1 MTNTGTKVP
10 STTPTSATDA
20 AALTTGTV
28 PGDAELFVH
37 RTGSGTPLV
46 LLHGM
51 GESHVGWRPMID
63 RLAAHHDV
71 LAIDLPGFGRSPA
84 LPSHVPPTAANL
96 AAAVQVAL
104 DGLGVGQYAVA
115 GYSLGARVALEL
127 ARSER
132 VGAVIAIGPD
142 GLGTPLERVQ
152 NYLSLVAGRG
162 VAMALAPAAGELSR
176 TPLGRM
182 WFFSG
187 NRSMP
192 WQLDPADARE
202 LLTGFAA
209 APAYEAVNWV
219 GMFDF
224 ATHLPTIR
232 QPVLLL
238 QGTADPITGQVMR
251 YLPLI
256 PGAELK
262 LLPGLNHVPISDDP
276 AGMVSHIE
284 EFLQRTSR

>member
-1 MTNTGTKVP
+1 MTTHSLPATAMPTAPAPAPIGTLD
-10 STTPTSATDA
+10 TP
-20 AALTTGTV
+20 
-28 PGDAELFVH
+28 ELFVH
-37 RTGSGTPLV
+37 RVGSGAPLV

-51 GESHVGWRPMID
+51 GESHIGWRPVID
-63 RLAAHHDV
+63 RLARTHDV

-84 LPSHVPPTAANL
+84 LAPQVAPTAANL
-96 AAAVQVAL
+96 GAAVQATL
-104 DGLGVGQYAVA
+104 DRLDIVSYDVA

-127 ARSER
+127 ARSPR
-132 VGAVIAIGPD
+132 VRAVIAIGPD

-152 NYLSLVAGRG
+152 GYFGLLAGRG
-162 VAMALAPAAGELSR
+162 VAMALAPAASELSR
-176 TPLGRM
+176 TPFGRM
-182 WFFSG
+182 FFFAG

-192 WQLDPADARE
+192 WQLAPADARE

-209 APAYEAVNWV
+209 APAYDAVNWT

-224 ATHLPTIR
+224 ATHLHAIE

-238 QGTADPITGQVMR
+238 QGAADPITPQVLR

-276 AGMVSHIE
+276 AGVVSHME
-284 EFLQRTSR
+284 EFLQRTRG